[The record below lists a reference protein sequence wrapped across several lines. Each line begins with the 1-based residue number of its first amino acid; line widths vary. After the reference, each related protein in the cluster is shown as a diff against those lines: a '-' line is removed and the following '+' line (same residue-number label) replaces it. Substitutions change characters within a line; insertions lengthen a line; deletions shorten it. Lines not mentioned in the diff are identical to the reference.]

1 MYKKI
6 NLFTVHVLFIAKDQ
20 RQEEI
25 TKFLDESFHF
35 DTSMSEGDDNCI
47 EKTTPSKGRLQ
58 VLKHS
63 NTAW

>member
-35 DTSMSEGDDNCI
+35 DTSMSEGNDNYI
-47 EKTTPSKGRLQ
+47 EKTTPSNGR
-58 VLKHS
+58 V
-63 NTAW
+63 